1 MALLSKPFM
10 RGHFTWD
17 LSRRSLQLG
26 ERTLVMAIVNVTPD
40 SFSDGGRFASAQQAV
55 DHALRLL
62 DEGADIL
69 DIGGESTRP
78 GSTVGSVS
86 ADEELHRVLP
96 VIEGLK
102 SSRPEAIISIDTYK
116 SATARAAVSAG
127 AEIVNDVSG
136 LRWDD
141 TMAETIADLGCGC
154 VLMHMR
160 GTPDTWRAL
169 GSLPDPVELVS
180 RELREIADQALL
192 AGIVRERVVLDPG
205 FGFGKRFDENYPLL
219 AYLDSLHALGFPIL
233 SGTSRKSFLGRT
245 AGARLGRDLPPGER
259 LSATIASVTA
269 SILKGAHIVRVH
281 DVKPVVEAVAIADAI
296 LRATKTSE

>member
-169 GSLPDPVELVS
+169 GSLPDPCGDCARTCRSRPGFRLWQEVRRELPVARIPRFAACARLPDSQRDLAEVVS
-180 RELREIADQALL
+180 RQNRWRE
-192 AGIVRERVVLDPG
+192 
-205 FGFGKRFDENYPLL
+205 
-219 AYLDSLHALGFPIL
+219 
-233 SGTSRKSFLGRT
+233 T
-245 AGARLGRDLPPGER
+245 
-259 LSATIASVTA
+259 
-269 SILKGAHIVRVH
+269 
-281 DVKPVVEAVAIADAI
+281 
-296 LRATKTSE
+296 RA

>member
-10 RGHFTWD
+10 RAHFTWN
-17 LSRRSLQLG
+17 LGRRSLQLG
-26 ERTLVMAIVNVTPD
+26 ERTLVMGIVNVTPD
-40 SFSDGGRFASAQQAV
+40 SFSDGGQFASSQQAI

-62 DEGADIL
+62 DDGADIL

-96 VIEGLK
+96 VIEGVK
-102 SSRPEAIISIDTYK
+102 SARPEAIISIDTYK
-116 SATARAAVSAG
+116 SATARAAVNAG

-136 LRWDD
+136 LRWDE
-141 TMAETIADLGCGC
+141 TMVKTIADLRCGC

-160 GTPDTWRAL
+160 GTPDTWRTL
-169 GSLPDPVELVS
+169 EPLRDPVELVS
-180 RELREIADQALL
+180 RELRGISDHALKT
-192 AGIVRERVVLDPG
+192 GITRECIVLDPG
-205 FGFGKRFDENYPLL
+205 FGFGKSFDENYPLL
-219 AYLDSLHALGFPIL
+219 AQLDSLHALGFPLL

-245 AGARLGRDLPPGER
+245 AGARLGHDLPPGER

-269 SILKGAHIVRVH
+269 SVLKGAHIVRVH
-281 DVKPVVEAVAIADAI
+281 DVKPIVEAVAIADAI